1 MQSYKVLSHIFA
13 FFIEITPLL
22 SQRAQKAFENMPWR
36 HNGTYLEVELSSEE
50 DLARGSISDL
60 QFLRLDGEG
69 HGVAIGIVT
78 L

>member
-1 MQSYKVLSHIFA
+1 MS
-13 FFIEITPLL
+13 
-22 SQRAQKAFENMPWR
+22 WR

-69 HGVAIGIVT
+69 HRVAIGIVT